1 MEVAAVA
8 GDSAVDLLLD
18 QLEVRVLHQPGRDV
32 EMGQGLNL
40 GIGVGSVAKA
50 LDDLQVLVVAIG
62 ALERAGLDGLQ
73 EHGAA
78 RGEAGAIALGQLG
91 R

>member
-1 MEVAAVA
+1 MVAIEGEGLQL
-8 GDSAVDLLLD
+8 GDGVGGVGTGLLLAVSAD
-18 QLEVRVLHQPGRDV
+18 KVLHHRQD
-32 EMGQGLNL
+32 
-40 GIGVGSVAKA
+40 
-50 LDDLQVLVVAIG
+50 LVVAIG

-91 R
+91 